1 MTAVPGNAPVLCE
14 VEWAGLTAQIEAWRD
29 GAGRITALGEVR
41 FPGGR
46 SGKTAAMGAL
56 AEAVASVDRYL
67 AAPLNPPG
75 KGGARGETRPL
86 VTLADL
92 AVVLKANGPS
102 AFLEIVKVLARLEA
116 GALTGAGERR
126 SVDQSQKE
134 RSDA

>member
-1 MTAVPGNAPVLCE
+1 MTAVPGNTANNAPVLCE

-46 SGKTAAMGAL
+46 GGKTAAMGAL

-75 KGGARGETRPL
+75 KGGGETRPL

-116 GALTGAGERR
+116 GALTGGGERR
-126 SVDQSQKE
+126 SAAVE
-134 RSDA
+134 VE